1 MSTLTT
7 PKNIQLYG
15 KASGKSYT
23 LIINEHDLDKTVL
36 VFLQDQQIPIA
47 SSCRGKMACFRCKI
61 NGEILACEFKLI
73 DFIKKFG
80 LKIEID
86 YL

>member
-1 MSTLTT
+1 MSTLTAQ
-7 PKNIQLYG
+7 KNIQLYG
-15 KASGKSYT
+15 KASSKSYT
-23 LIINEHDLDKTVL
+23 LPIHDQDLDKTVL
-36 VFLQDQQIPIA
+36 VFLQDHQIPIA

-61 NGEILACEFKLI
+61 NGEILACEFKLA